1 MVAAEPEHIVVLV
14 TAGGE
19 EEAQR
24 IAGRLL
30 DSRLAACVNIVN
42 GVQSL
47 FLWQG
52 KQEMELESLLIIK
65 SNGRLLSRIVEV
77 VKKIHSYDVP
87 EVIALPVTGGNEDY
101 LKWIDSEVQR

>member
-1 MVAAEPEHIVVLV
+1 MAAEPEHIVVLV

-24 IAGRLL
+24 IARRLL

-52 KQEMELESLLIIK
+52 KQEMEQESLLIIK
-65 SNGRLLSRIVEV
+65 SNGRLFVLIS
-77 VKKIHSYDVP
+77 
-87 EVIALPVTGGNEDY
+87 VIYNQL
-101 LKWIDSEVQR
+101 